1 MTTPDGNPAMTGA
14 AFDGPEPGLLGLLER
29 ATGAGT
35 WAMEV
40 DTRRMTWTRQLL
52 RMLDVHQ
59 GHAPARADPLHFYA
73 IEFHEVMVAA
83 LASCEQSAQPF
94 DEEVQI
100 ITARGARLWVRS
112 LGEAVLDDAGAVV
125 RIQGALQDLTG
136 KKQAERESQ
145 RLAMR
150 LSTTLASITDA
161 FATLDQGGR
170 FTFVNR
176 ESERLLRRDSADLLG
191 RTLWQELDV
200 NGRGRL
206 RRELQ
211 MALRNSRNVEFEEFC
226 APLGLWIEMR
236 AYPFEDGLAVYFR
249 DVTERKAAEDEI
261 EHLAFYD
268 TLTQLPNRQLLMNRL
283 QAALSEGDCAAGVG
297 ALMFIDLDHFKVLND
312 TQGHAKGDMLLQMV
326 AARLTSNIRV
336 GDTVARLGG
345 DEFVVL
351 LRDLGESYPDAR
363 DRAQVVGD
371 KLLAAVS
378 APAELAGYLH
388 HGTCSIGIALFG
400 NADQTLGD
408 ILKQTDLAMYRA
420 KAEGRNAAC
429 FYDPQMQAA
438 ATAHATLVTR
448 LRSALVNHEFVLHYQ
463 PQVGPKGRMV
473 GVEALMRWQSP
484 HGGLVMPVDFIAQA
498 EESGLILPMG
508 QWALRSACAQLVEW
522 AACPATARL
531 SIAVNVSARQ
541 FRHPQF
547 VDGVMAAIAESGIDA
562 SRLKLELTESLLA
575 ADIDVTISKM
585 GQLKDAG
592 VTLSIDDF
600 GMGYSGLSYLK
611 HLPLDQIKIDRSFV
625 KDVLTDRNDAAIV
638 RTIIGLAHGL
648 ALGVMAEGVETE
660 AQRKF
665 LADHG
670 CHCYQG
676 YLFCE
681 PLPIDA
687 LDSFIRAL

>member
-1 MTTPDGNPAMTGA
+1 MTSTAPRAALPDAS
-14 AFDGPEPGLLGLLER
+14 PEPALLGLLER

-35 WAMEV
+35 WAMDV
-40 DTRRMTWTRQLL
+40 ATGRMAWTAQLL
-52 RMLDVHQ
+52 RMLGLPPAQ
-59 GHAPARADPLHFYA
+59 APVREDPLHFYA
-73 IEFHEVMVAA
+73 IEFHDVMVAA
-83 LASCEQSAQPF
+83 LGACEKAGEPF
-94 DEEVQI
+94 DHEVQI

-112 LGEAVLDDAGAVV
+112 LGEAVMDSTGRVV
-125 RIQGALQDLTG
+125 RIHGALQDLTVQ
-136 KKQAERESQ
+136 KQAERESQ

-176 ESERLLRRDSADLLG
+176 ESERLLRRTSAQLLG
-191 RTLWQELDV
+191 QTLWQELDV

-249 DVTERKAAEDEI
+249 DVTARKAAEDEI

-268 TLTQLPNRQLLMNRL
+268 TLTQLPNRQLLMDRL
-283 QAALSEGDCAAGVG
+283 QAALADETRSPGVG
-297 ALMFIDLDHFKVLND
+297 ALMFIDLDHFKGLND
-312 TQGHAKGDMLLQMV
+312 TQGHAKGDLLLQLV
-326 AARLTSNIRV
+326 AARLSCNMRH

-351 LRDLGESYPDAR
+351 LLDVGSNYLDAR
-363 DRAQVVGD
+363 ARAQVVGD
-371 KLLAAVS
+371 KLLAAIS
-378 APAELAGYLH
+378 EPAELAGYLH

-438 ATAHATLVTR
+438 ATAHATLVIR
-448 LRSALVNHEFVLHYQ
+448 LRTALVKAEFVLHYQ
-463 PQVGPKGRMV
+463 PQVGPKGHMV

-484 HGGLVMPVDFIAQA
+484 HDGLVMPHDFIGQA

-508 QWALRSACAQLVEW
+508 QWAIRSACAQLAQW
-522 AACPATARL
+522 AASPATA
-531 SIAVNVSARQ
+531 SFCIAVNVSARQ
-541 FRHPQF
+541 FRHPEF
-547 VDGVMAAIAESGIDA
+547 VDGVMAAIAGSGIDA

-575 ADIDVTISKM
+575 TDMDVTISKM

-600 GMGYSGLSYLK
+600 GMGYSSLSYLK
-611 HLPLDQIKIDRSFV
+611 YLPLDQIKIDRSFV
-625 KDVLTDRNDAAIV
+625 KDVLSDRNDAAIV
-638 RTIIGLAHGL
+638 RTIIGLAQSL
-648 ALGVMAEGVETE
+648 DLGVMAEGVETE
-660 AQRKF
+660 AQRQF

-676 YLFCE
+676 YLFCK
-681 PLPIDA
+681 PLPIGE
-687 LDSFIRAL
+687 LERFIQGL

>member
-1 MTTPDGNPAMTGA
+1 MTLPVSRAPPDVS
-14 AFDGPEPGLLGLLER
+14 PEPGLLGLLER

-35 WAMEV
+35 WAMV
-40 DTRRMTWTRQLL
+40 LATRRMTWTQPLL
-52 RMLDVHQ
+52 RLLGVPP
-59 GHAPARADPLHFYA
+59 GHAPARDDPLHFYS
-73 IEFHEVMVAA
+73 IEFHDQMAAA
-83 LASCEQSAQPF
+83 LAACEQAGEPF

-112 LGEAVLDDAGAVV
+112 LGEPVRDDTGAVV
-125 RIQGALQDLTG
+125 GIQGALQDLTV
-136 KKQAERESQ
+136 KKQAERESH

-176 ESERLLRRDSADLLG
+176 ESERLLRRASADLLG

-249 DVTERKAAEDEI
+249 DITARKAAEDEI

-268 TLTQLPNRQLLMNRL
+268 TLTQLPNRQLLMDRL
-283 QAALSEGDCAAGVG
+283 QAALSDDTRTTGVG

-312 TQGHAKGDMLLQMV
+312 TQGHAKGDLLLQLV
-326 AARLTSNIRV
+326 AMRLSCNVRQ

-351 LRDLGESYPDAR
+351 LQDAGENYPDAR
-363 DRAQVVGD
+363 SRAQVVGN
-371 KLLAAVS
+371 KLLAAVCE
-378 APAELAGYLH
+378 PAELAGYLH
-388 HGTCSIGIALFG
+388 HGTCSIGITLFG
-400 NADQTLGD
+400 NADHTLGD

-448 LRSALVNHEFVLHYQ
+448 LRSALANQEFVLHYQ
-463 PQVGPKGRMV
+463 PQVGPRGQMV
-473 GVEALMRWQSP
+473 GVEALMRWNSP
-484 HGGLVMPVDFIAQA
+484 HSGLVMPQDFIGQA

-508 QWALRSACAQLVEW
+508 QWALRAACAQLVQW
-522 AACPATARL
+522 AACPATAHF

-541 FRHPQF
+541 FRHPEF
-547 VDGVMAAIAESGIDA
+547 VDGVMAAIADSGVDA

-575 ADIDVTISKM
+575 ADMDVTISKM
-585 GQLKDAG
+585 GQLKDIG

-611 HLPLDQIKIDRSFV
+611 YLPLDQIKIDRSFV

-638 RTIIGLAHGL
+638 RTIIGLSHGL

-660 AQRKF
+660 GQRQF

-676 YLFCE
+676 YLFCK
-681 PLPIDA
+681 PLPIDE
-687 LDSFIRAL
+687 LDAFIRGL

>member
-1 MTTPDGNPAMTGA
+1 MTLPASRAPLPDVS
-14 AFDGPEPGLLGLLER
+14 PEPDLLGLLER

-35 WAMEV
+35 WAMDV
-40 DTRRMTWTRQLL
+40 ATRRMTWTQPLL
-52 RMLDVHQ
+52 RLLGVPPGQ
-59 GHAPARADPLHFYA
+59 APARQDPQHFYA
-73 IEFHEVMVAA
+73 IEFHDVMVAA
-83 LASCEQSAQPF
+83 LAACEQAGEPF

-112 LGEAVLDDAGAVV
+112 LGEPVRDAAGAVV
-125 RIQGALQDLTG
+125 GIQGALQDLTV

-176 ESERLLRRDSADLLG
+176 ESERLLRRASADLLG

-249 DVTERKAAEDEI
+249 DITARKAADDEI

-268 TLTQLPNRQLLMNRL
+268 TLTQLPNRQLLMDRL
-283 QAALSEGDCAAGVG
+283 QAALSDDTRTTGVG

-312 TQGHAKGDMLLQMV
+312 TQGHAKGDLLLQLV
-326 AARLTSNIRV
+326 AARLSCNMRH

-351 LRDLGESYPDAR
+351 LQDVGENYPDAQA
-363 DRAQVVGD
+363 RAQVVGN

-378 APAELAGYLH
+378 EPAELGGYLH

-438 ATAHATLVTR
+438 ATAHATLVSR
-448 LRSALVNHEFVLHYQ
+448 LRTALVNQEFVLHYQ
-463 PQVGPKGRMV
+463 PQVGPKGQMV
-473 GVEALMRWQSP
+473 GVEALMRWHSP
-484 HGGLVMPVDFIAQA
+484 HGGLVMPQDFIGQA

-508 QWALRSACAQLVEW
+508 QWALRSACAQLVQW
-522 AACPATARL
+522 AACPATARF

-541 FRHPQF
+541 FRHPEF
-547 VDGVMAAIAESGIDA
+547 VDGVMAAIAGSGIDA

-575 ADIDVTISKM
+575 TDMDVTISKM

-611 HLPLDQIKIDRSFV
+611 YLPLDQIKIDRSFV

-638 RTIIGLAHGL
+638 RTIIGLAQGL
-648 ALGVMAEGVETE
+648 DLGVMAEGVETE
-660 AQRKF
+660 GQRQF
-665 LADHG
+665 LAEHG
-670 CHCYQG
+670 CNCYQG
-676 YLFCE
+676 YLFCK
-681 PLPIDA
+681 PLPIDE
-687 LDSFIRAL
+687 LDRFIRAL

>member
-1 MTTPDGNPAMTGA
+1 MTPPDRRAPLPAVA
-14 AFDGPEPGLLGLLER
+14 PEPGLLGLLER

-40 DTRRMTWTRQLL
+40 GTGQMTWTQPLL
-52 RMLDVHQ
+52 RMLDV
-59 GHAPARADPLHFYA
+59 PAGQQPAWADALHFYA
-73 IEFHEVMVAA
+73 MESHDVMVAA
-83 LASCEQSAQPF
+83 LAACVKTAQSF

-100 ITARGARLWVRS
+100 ITARGTRLWVRS
-112 LGEAVLDDAGAVV
+112 LGEAVLDDAGRVV
-125 RIQGALQDLTG
+125 RIQGALQDLTV

-150 LSTTLASITDA
+150 LTTTLASITDA

-176 ESERLLRRDSADLLG
+176 ESERLLRRSSADLLG
-191 RTLWQELDV
+191 QTLWQELDV

-249 DVTERKAAEDEI
+249 DITERKAAKDEI

-268 TLTQLPNRQLLMNRL
+268 PLTQLPNRQLLMDRL
-283 QAALSEGDCAAGVG
+283 RDALSDDICKTGVG

-312 TQGHAKGDMLLQMV
+312 TQGHAKGDLLLQLLS
-326 AARLTSNIRV
+326 ARLTAGVRH

-351 LRDLGESYPDAR
+351 LKDVGSSYPDAKV
-363 DRAQVVGD
+363 RAAVVAD

-378 APAELAGYLH
+378 EPADLGGYQH
-388 HGTCSIGIALFG
+388 YGTCSIGITLYG

-408 ILKQTDLAMYRA
+408 VLKQTDLAMYRA
-420 KAEGRNAAC
+420 KAQGRNAAC

-448 LRSALVNHEFVLHYQ
+448 LRSALANSEFVLHYQ

-484 HGGLVMPVDFIAQA
+484 HNGLVMPYDFIAQA

-508 QWALRSACAQLVEW
+508 QWALQSACAQLAQW
-522 AACPATARL
+522 ARHPDTARL
-531 SIAVNVSARQ
+531 SMAVNVSARQ
-541 FRHPQF
+541 FRHPEF
-547 VDGVMAAIAESGIDA
+547 VDGVMTAITESGIDA

-575 ADIDVTISKM
+575 SDIDVTISKM
-585 GQLKDAG
+585 GQLKDIG

-611 HLPLDQIKIDRSFV
+611 YLPLDQIKIDRSFV

-660 AQRKF
+660 GQRKF

-676 YLFCE
+676 YLFCK
-681 PLPIDA
+681 PLPIGE
-687 LDSFIRAL
+687 LEEFISGL

>member
-1 MTTPDGNPAMTGA
+1 MTLPVSRAPPDVS
-14 AFDGPEPGLLGLLER
+14 PEPGLLGLLER

-35 WAMEV
+35 WAM
-40 DTRRMTWTRQLL
+40 DAATRRMTWTQPLL
-52 RMLDVHQ
+52 RLLGVPP
-59 GHAPARADPLHFYA
+59 GHAPARDDPLHFYS
-73 IEFHEVMVAA
+73 IEFHDAMAAA
-83 LASCEQSAQPF
+83 LAACEQAGEPF
-94 DEEVQI
+94 DLEVQI
-100 ITARGARLWVRS
+100 ITARGARLWVRT
-112 LGEAVLDDAGAVV
+112 LGEPVRNAAGSVTG
-125 RIQGALQDLTG
+125 IHGALQDLTA

-176 ESERLLRRDSADLLG
+176 ESERLLRRASADLLG
-191 RTLWQELDV
+191 RSLWQELDV

-249 DVTERKAAEDEI
+249 DITARKAAEDEI

-268 TLTQLPNRQLLMNRL
+268 TLTQLPNRQLLMDRL
-283 QAALSEGDCAAGVG
+283 QAALSDDNRATGVG

-312 TQGHAKGDMLLQMV
+312 TQGHAKGDLLLQLV
-326 AARLTSNIRV
+326 AARLSCNMRH

-351 LRDLGESYPDAR
+351 LQDAGENYPDAR
-363 DRAQVVGD
+363 SRAQVVGN
-371 KLLAAVS
+371 KLLAAVGE
-378 APAELAGYLH
+378 PAELAGYLH
-388 HGTCSIGIALFG
+388 HGTCSIGITLFG
-400 NADQTLGD
+400 NADHTLGD

-448 LRSALVNHEFVLHYQ
+448 LRSALANHELVLHYQ
-463 PQVGPKGRMV
+463 PQVGPRGQMV
-473 GVEALMRWQSP
+473 GVEALMRWNSP
-484 HGGLVMPVDFIAQA
+484 HSGLVMPQDFIGQA

-508 QWALRSACAQLVEW
+508 QWALRAACAQLVQW
-522 AACPATARL
+522 AACPATAHF

-541 FRHPQF
+541 FRHPEF
-547 VDGVMAAIAESGIDA
+547 VDGVMAAIADSGVDA

-575 ADIDVTISKM
+575 ADMDVTISKM
-585 GQLKDAG
+585 GQLKDIG

-611 HLPLDQIKIDRSFV
+611 YLPLDQIKIDRSFV

-660 AQRKF
+660 GQRQF

-676 YLFCE
+676 YLFCK
-681 PLPIDA
+681 PLPIDE
-687 LDSFIRAL
+687 LDRFIRGL

>member
-1 MTTPDGNPAMTGA
+1 MTGA
-14 AFDGPEPGLLGLLER
+14 DTAGPEPGLLGLLER

-35 WAMEV
+35 WAMELPE
-40 DTRRMTWTRQLL
+40 RRMTWTHQLL
-52 RMLDVHQ
+52 RMLDVPPGQ
-59 GHAPARADPLHFYA
+59 APAGTDPLHFYA
-73 IEFHEVMVAA
+73 IEFHDVMVAA
-83 LASCEQSAQPF
+83 LSACEQSAQPF

-112 LGEAVLDDAGAVV
+112 LGEALLDDSGAVV

-176 ESERLLRRDSADLLG
+176 ESERLLRRSSADLLG

-283 QAALSEGDCAAGVG
+283 QAALSEDDRAAGVG

-326 AARLTSNIRV
+326 AARLTSNMRV

-351 LRDLGESYPDAR
+351 LRDVGDSYPDAR
-363 DRAQVVGD
+363 ARAQVVGD

-378 APAELAGYLH
+378 APAQLAGYLH

-448 LRSALVNHEFVLHYQ
+448 LRSALANHEFVLHYQ
-463 PQVGPKGRMV
+463 PQVGPKGHMV

-484 HGGLVMPVDFIAQA
+484 HGGLIMPLDFIAQA

-522 AACPATARL
+522 AACPATARF

-575 ADIDVTISKM
+575 VDIDVTISKM

-611 HLPLDQIKIDRSFV
+611 HLPLDQIKIDRLFV

-638 RTIIGLAHGL
+638 RTIIGLAQSL
-648 ALGVMAEGVETE
+648 DLGVMAEGVETQ
-660 AQRKF
+660 AQRQF

-681 PLPIDA
+681 PLPIEA